1 MEDIHIILKKVTKD
15 TIIRVCAGCHIAF
28 SSSEKRTKLSISK
41 RLQQLGD
48 DGVRE
53 ILARLEATIP
63 DNNGEQGEGRQRRKR
78 RKLVHDGRLHAL
90 PVDVDD
96 VVAGDVF
103 SIPNENERQKIVND
117 FLDRTGT
124 EATKLSVCYSC
135 ARELSSSETRPILAE
150 CLPNSHLLTPESAH
164 PAHTLTKGL
173 LLYRD
178 PTSHVVPP
186 DICCECL
193 TQLANSKRPVLS
205 LANNMWVGEVPFE
218 LKILSLPEVILVSRY
233 LAAAYVVKLYPKKRS
248 AKWMSGDQLTSALRG
263 NVASYYLKTEDV
275 ASMVDEGYLP
285 PRSTVLAATIA
296 VTFIG
301 QNNISLRALKTMF
314 TVERLKVAN
323 ALRWLIAN
331 NKFYAHIKISEA
343 NLQSLPMNGVP
354 VEILSTTKWASDADV
369 GAGEYEGYV
378 PHNDDVSS
386 DDGLDDVEGQM
397 MNPGTT

>member
-1 MEDIHIILKKVTKD
+1 
-15 TIIRVCAGCHIAF
+15 
-28 SSSEKRTKLSISK
+28 
-41 RLQQLGD
+41 
-48 DGVRE
+48 
-53 ILARLEATIP
+53 
-63 DNNGEQGEGRQRRKR
+63 
-78 RKLVHDGRLHAL
+78 
-90 PVDVDD
+90 
-96 VVAGDVF
+96 
-103 SIPNENERQKIVND
+103 
-117 FLDRTGT
+117 
-124 EATKLSVCYSC
+124 
-135 ARELSSSETRPILAE
+135 
-150 CLPNSHLLTPESAH
+150 
-164 PAHTLTKGL
+164 
-173 LLYRD
+173 
-178 PTSHVVPP
+178 
-186 DICCECL
+186 
-193 TQLANSKRPVLS
+193 
-205 LANNMWVGEVPFE
+205 MWVGEVPFE

-369 GAGEYEGYV
+369 GAGEYKGYV

-397 MNPGTT
+397 MDPGTT